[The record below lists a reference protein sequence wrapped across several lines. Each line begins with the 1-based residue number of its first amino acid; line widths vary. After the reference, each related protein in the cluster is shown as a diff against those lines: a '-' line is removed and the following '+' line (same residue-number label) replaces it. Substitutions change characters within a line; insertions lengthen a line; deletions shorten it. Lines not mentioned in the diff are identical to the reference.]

1 MVEVIIPTQKSDS
14 RENDLNFHI
23 LQIQGITSI
32 PKEDLVH
39 LNIQGEFSEHPVMVS
54 LMCQLS

>member
-1 MVEVIIPTQKSDS
+1 MVEVIIPTQKSES

-23 LQIQGITSI
+23 LHIQRITSI

-39 LNIQGEFSEHPVMVS
+39 LNIQGSSVS
-54 LMCQLS
+54 TL